1 MTTFPNTESA
11 VRYLDD
17 EAIEAAESHIAA
29 HAATEI
35 DSDPPRIPRHRPL
48 PGAGA
53 IVVPLVALAAICAV
67 ALGWH
72 LLAR

>member
-29 HAATEI
+29 HAATGI
-35 DSDPPRIPRHRPL
+35 DSDPPRIPRH

-53 IVVPLVALAAICAV
+53 IVVPLVAAVAICAV
-67 ALGWH
+67 AFGWH
-72 LLAR
+72 LFARVTG